1 MEKKETEQD
10 EEQVPH
16 ARKDDALAATE
27 EDEAD
32 SEETERRNRDLK
44 VGLYPPR
51 VRSPRR

>member
-1 MEKKETEQD
+1 MEKKETEQE

-16 ARKDDALAATE
+16 ARKDDALAAAK
-27 EDEAD
+27 EDKAD

-44 VGLYPPR
+44 AVLYPPR

>member
-1 MEKKETEQD
+1 MEKETEQE
-10 EEQVPH
+10 EEQIPH
-16 ARKDDALAATE
+16 ARKDDALAAAE

-44 VGLYPPR
+44 AGLYPPR